1 METATIGI
9 VDDDANIRRV
19 LEAYLQ
25 KEGYKTIGMG
35 SAEEGQQYL
44 KGNTPELW
52 VLDIMLPG
60 MDGYDFCKEIRK
72 NSDAPIIFIS
82 AKDEEVDKVLGLELG
97 SDDYLTKPFSPRELV
112 ARVKRHLHR
121 WYALKEAKNDPS
133 VNTFYIDH
141 LEIDIRKRLVYWR
154 GQEVQVTNKEYQF
167 IHLLTKN
174 VDQAM
179 SRESILNHVW
189 GNDYFGS
196 DRAVDDLVKR
206 IRGKMKGFPLETV
219 RGYGYR
225 LRSDRS
231 VEK

>member
-1 METATIGI
+1 MKAATIGI

-25 KEGYKTIGMG
+25 KEGYHTVGMG
-35 SAEEGQQYL
+35 TAEEGLEYL
-44 KGNTPELW
+44 IKNMPELW

-60 MDGYDFCKEIRK
+60 MDGYDFCREIRK
-72 NSDAPIIFIS
+72 RSDVPIIFIS

-121 WYALKEAKNDPS
+121 WYTLKEAQNDPS
-133 VNTFYIDH
+133 AKALNIDQ
-141 LEIDIRKRLVYWR
+141 LKIDLRKRLVFWR
-154 GQEVQVTNKEYQF
+154 GQEIQVTNKEFQF
-167 IHLLTKN
+167 VELLTKN
-174 VDQAM
+174 ADQAL
-179 SRESILNHVW
+179 SRESILDHIW
-189 GNDYFGS
+189 GNDYFGN

-206 IRGKMKGFPLETV
+206 IRGKMKDFPLETV

-225 LRSDRS
+225 LRLDRS